1 MKNKFCYLITFLM
14 LVILSSCKDDVITMS
29 EYGSL
34 DREFMTMFRKDDN
47 TGKGDNDPYKCQVV
61 NSNDVHLYWYG
72 VKGCAGYE
80 LKWALLP
87 AVSSGLASDWE
98 NPANIIGDTI
108 VGPDC
113 LDIIIKDL
121 QYSTDYRFAI
131 RTLSAKGEEYNSNW
145 YGYGSTNEW
154 ADYMQLTTDIRYN
167 VPEVITV
174 EDITK
179 TTFRVKIDRALAN
192 AGGDESFLKNFEIDA
207 NGNFVMQKLK
217 VQASPTN
224 PSAALPDKWKDY
236 TITDTDFTNGYIDV
250 DGLTQN
256 SVYVVD
262 VENENIPVHW
272 DAIYN
277 TCVIRTDGD
286 PGEPILIQHYC
297 DPNDTIPG
305 ATALN
310 ACRIDTI
317 LNNFVADDGL
327 SEGTIY
333 ELEGGKTYYL
343 ASSVNLCKGLTLKTR
358 DEDLA
363 MGKRAKVL
371 LNGMSQVDGSPQ
383 TAHFYL
389 GRRPLSGELGG
400 INIKDLI
407 FEGIDFD
414 CPGAFNYGVL
424 TSATGN
430 YFMNMYSDG
439 MAITVSSIQL
449 KNCTFQRMIRG
460 FVRVQGANRKVFEE
474 FLVEDCLFYNCGY
487 YNTKGQG
494 YGWID
499 GDGKHA
505 KSNIY
510 KNMIFRRNTFY
521 DSPREQLFTDSGADL
536 NWGSDIQYN
545 ITFEN
550 NTVVNFSTRT
560 SGYEMFD
567 LKYMPGG
574 SKITIKNNLFVL
586 AKQEDDSRTMYFAGM
601 YINTIKGSG
610 IMTFDIENNYSTIG
624 NYTGT
629 EIFNTGAFSST
640 SNSAGRWPDY
650 CINGTEQL
658 VVKTGTV
665 GISAVELMENPNPPY
680 KNGDP
685 LMHNVDNLFGNSP
698 SQGSEYSGI
707 GSIFPYGNAKSVNL
721 YFQNTERVKNHEIY
735 KNNIGDPR
743 WRAKVY

>member
-1 MKNKFCYLITFLM
+1 M

-277 TCVIRTDGD
+277 TCIYVQMEIR
-286 PGEPILIQHYC
+286 
-297 DPNDTIPG
+297 
-305 ATALN
+305 
-310 ACRIDTI
+310 
-317 LNNFVADDGL
+317 
-327 SEGTIY
+327 
-333 ELEGGKTYYL
+333 
-343 ASSVNLCKGLTLKTR
+343 VNLFL
-358 DEDLA
+358 
-363 MGKRAKVL
+363 
-371 LNGMSQVDGSPQ
+371 
-383 TAHFYL
+383 
-389 GRRPLSGELGG
+389 
-400 INIKDLI
+400 
-407 FEGIDFD
+407 
-414 CPGAFNYGVL
+414 
-424 TSATGN
+424 
-430 YFMNMYSDG
+430 YS
-439 MAITVSSIQL
+439 IIVIL
-449 KNCTFQRMIRG
+449 MIR
-460 FVRVQGANRKVFEE
+460 
-474 FLVEDCLFYNCGY
+474 Y
-487 YNTKGQG
+487 
-494 YGWID
+494 
-499 GDGKHA
+499 
-505 KSNIY
+505 
-510 KNMIFRRNTFY
+510 
-521 DSPREQLFTDSGADL
+521 
-536 NWGSDIQYN
+536 
-545 ITFEN
+545 
-550 NTVVNFSTRT
+550 
-560 SGYEMFD
+560 
-567 LKYMPGG
+567 
-574 SKITIKNNLFVL
+574 
-586 AKQEDDSRTMYFAGM
+586 QE
-601 YINTIKGSG
+601 
-610 IMTFDIENNYSTIG
+610 
-624 NYTGT
+624 
-629 EIFNTGAFSST
+629 
-640 SNSAGRWPDY
+640 
-650 CINGTEQL
+650 
-658 VVKTGTV
+658 
-665 GISAVELMENPNPPY
+665 PPL
-680 KNGDP
+680 
-685 LMHNVDNLFGNSP
+685 LMHV
-698 SQGSEYSGI
+698 E
-707 GSIFPYGNAKSVNL
+707 
-721 YFQNTERVKNHEIY
+721 
-735 KNNIGDPR
+735 
-743 WRAKVY
+743 